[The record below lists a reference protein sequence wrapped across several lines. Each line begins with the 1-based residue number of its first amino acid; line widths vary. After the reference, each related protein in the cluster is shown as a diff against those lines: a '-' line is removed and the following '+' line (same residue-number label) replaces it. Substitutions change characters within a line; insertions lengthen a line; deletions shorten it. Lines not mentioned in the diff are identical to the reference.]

1 MSITL
6 EPVKEV
12 LIYSAARLGLF
23 LACYAL
29 MAGVWFAFN
38 GTDGILFMPA
48 VAALIL
54 SMLLSFRVLR
64 KQRDVLAG
72 RVQTRAEK
80 ASSKFAEMKAKE
92 DVD

>member
-1 MSITL
+1 M
-6 EPVKEV
+6 KEV
-12 LIYSAARLGLF
+12 LIYSVARLGLF

-29 MAGVWFAFN
+29 MAGVWFIFN
-38 GTDGILFMPA
+38 GTEGILFVPA

-64 KQRDVLAG
+64 KQRDVLAA
-72 RVQTRAEK
+72 RVQARAER
-80 ASSKFAEMKAKE
+80 ASTKFNELKSKE